1 MNAIIDFHHNKLG
14 AAERVDGNL
23 TVWYHGAYQTGIMQQ
38 TAHKIASF
46 TELIDHI
53 WAISLQGCC
62 RKWCTNHQG
71 ALNQRMLRGDAGTLL
86 GSKWSTLNHKLTLWW
101 WSGMF
106 SFFLPCQVWQH
117 SSQLLFR
124 KDSQNPPAPTTTT
137 TFVPNCVFITGSRKS
152 REMNLFIAWRPV
164 CLSVNHISKS
174 INAFF
179 FFSFFKKNK
188 LKLQDIF
195 SQA

>member
-46 TELIDHI
+46 TDVDHI
-53 WAISLQGCC
+53 RAIFLQGCC

-71 ALNQRMLRGDAGTLL
+71 ALNQRMLRGDARTLL

-124 KDSQNPPAPTTTT
+124 KDSQNPPPPTPPRPHHHHHLCSKLCFHNREQKVKGNESFHCLE
-137 TFVPNCVFITGSRKS
+137 TFLP
-152 REMNLFIAWRPV
+152 
-164 CLSVNHISKS
+164 ISKS
-174 INAFF
+174 Y
-179 FFSFFKKNK
+179 
-188 LKLQDIF
+188 Q
-195 SQA
+195 